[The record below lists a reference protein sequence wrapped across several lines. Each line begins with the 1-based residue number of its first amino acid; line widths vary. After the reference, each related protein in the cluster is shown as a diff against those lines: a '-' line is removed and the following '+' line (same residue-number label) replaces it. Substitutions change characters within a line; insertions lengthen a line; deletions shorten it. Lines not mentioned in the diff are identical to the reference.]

1 MAGPSGGRA
10 ARAGGAA
17 FPGYSPAPVPFRL
30 PEEFDPDPCG
40 GFVIYRGVV
49 APDWTDRNGHMNVV
63 YYRLAFDRATQRLLT
78 RIGLWDNDHDHGST
92 FALEDHVTYQSE
104 LHPGRAFF
112 VTYQLLDHSEKLIHA
127 FLRLYG
133 ESEGGDG
140 APALAATC
148 EHIGC
153 YVDMRTRRSAVM
165 PAAFTRLLDEVAA
178 LQRGLPGPPEQGRVI
193 GIRRRSRPD
202 DAGAAAARS
211 GSPVEP
217 PLRPPIERPTG
228 PALEPAGRPEP
239 EPVRP

>member
-1 MAGPSGGRA
+1 M
-10 ARAGGAA
+10 
-17 FPGYSPAPVPFRL
+17 PFRL
-30 PEEFDPDPCG
+30 PEEFAPDPRG

-78 RIGLWDNDHDHGST
+78 RIGLWDNDNDHGST

-133 ESEGGDG
+133 ESEEEGG

-153 YVDMRTRRSAVM
+153 YVDMRTRRSAAM

-178 LQRGLPGPPEQGRVI
+178 LQRGLPAPPEQGRVI
-193 GIRRRSRPD
+193 GIRRRSRP
-202 DAGAAAARS
+202 AAAARAPERAAGENAMAAGAGRS
-211 GSPVEP
+211 LRPESPVEAP
-217 PLRPPIERPTG
+217 AGPPIESPIES
-228 PALEPAGRPEP
+228 PIEPELEPVSP
-239 EPVRP
+239 

>member
-1 MAGPSGGRA
+1 M
-10 ARAGGAA
+10 
-17 FPGYSPAPVPFRL
+17 PFRL
-30 PEEFDPDPCG
+30 PEEFESDPRG

-78 RIGLWDNDHDHGST
+78 RIGLWDNDNDHGST

-112 VTYQLLDHSEKLIHA
+112 VTYQLLDHSGKLIHA

-133 ESEGGDG
+133 ESEEEGGE
-140 APALAATC
+140 PALAATC

-153 YVDMRTRRSAVM
+153 YVDMRTRRSAAM

-178 LQRGLPGPPEQGRVI
+178 LQRGLPAPVEQGRVI
-193 GIRRRSRPD
+193 GIRRRSRPA
-202 DAGAAAARS
+202 DAGSTAARS
-211 GSPVEP
+211 GSPAEP
-217 PLRPPIERPTG
+217 PIG
-228 PALEPAGRPEP
+228 PSPEPVRCPEP
-239 EPVRP
+239 EPVSP